1 MIRLL
6 ACCALLLLLPAS
18 AVKAQHDRGGAYDYR
33 SIIPPD
39 WTTTRP
45 RQDVRRFISPDR
57 SAWLSLYAVPVGRES
72 VRDHIEGLKRHFGP
86 GVVTYER
93 GGKTW
98 LVLSGFKGSRIFYRK
113 AMLACGGRAW
123 HYLEFQ
129 YPRSEK
135 RAFDEFVTRASDA
148 LKAYSNAGCSPAQV
162 AVGPGA
168 PRLPQ

>member
-1 MIRLL
+1 MARLL
-6 ACCALLLLLPAS
+6 ACCAFLLLLPAF
-18 AVKAQHDRGGAYDYR
+18 AAKAESGQGIYDYQ

-39 WTTTRP
+39 WTITQP
-45 RQDVRRFISPDR
+45 RQGFRRFTSPDR
-57 SAWLSLYAVPVGRES
+57 SAWLSLYASPIGRES
-72 VRDHIEGLKRHFGP
+72 VRDHIEGLKHHFGE

-93 GGKTW
+93 GGETW

-135 RAFDEFVTRASDA
+135 RAFDQFVARASYA
-148 LKAYSNAGCSPAQV
+148 LKAYSNAGCNPANV
-162 AVGPGA
+162 AGGPGQ
-168 PRLPQ
+168 PRLPR